1 MSEPLLSVKNMK
13 KTFQANGGMFSK
25 KKFVHAVNDV
35 SFDIYPGETFSL
47 VGESGCGKSTTGK
60 LIDHLITP
68 DSGEIWFEG
77 KEISRL
83 SEKEMRPLRSD
94 IQMVFQDPYGS
105 LNPRMKVQD
114 LIGEPLLIHTN
125 MSAGERLKKVHELLG
140 TVGLSPSHGERYPH
154 EFSGGQ
160 RQRIGIARALVMEPQ
175 LLLCDEPIS
184 ALDVSIRAQIIN
196 LLNELKVK
204 RNLSIMF
211 IAHDLSVVKYF
222 CDTIA
227 VMYFGDMVEL
237 ASSDELFKHPLH
249 PYTKSLLSAI
259 PRPDPLLERHR
270 NRIKY
275 DPKTMHDYSKEKPTF
290 QEIVPGHWVLANSE
304 EIAKYKE
311 EMKHDDIVNAEKEA
325 YEAKIEE
332 KMKAQLKQGKT
343 LEEAAANVAEVEI
356 DSTEK
361 EAVSQSIK
369 PSKAALFKKL
379 FK

>member
-125 MSAGERLKKVHELLG
+125 MSAGERLKKVHELLASCNSASRILHLNLC
-140 TVGLSPSHGERYPH
+140 VLWRIPVIFLVRFLFFRLHS
-154 EFSGGQ
+154 FS
-160 RQRIGIARALVMEPQ
+160 L
-175 LLLCDEPIS
+175 
-184 ALDVSIRAQIIN
+184 
-196 LLNELKVK
+196 
-204 RNLSIMF
+204 
-211 IAHDLSVVKYF
+211 
-222 CDTIA
+222 
-227 VMYFGDMVEL
+227 
-237 ASSDELFKHPLH
+237 
-249 PYTKSLLSAI
+249 
-259 PRPDPLLERHR
+259 
-270 NRIKY
+270 
-275 DPKTMHDYSKEKPTF
+275 
-290 QEIVPGHWVLANSE
+290 
-304 EIAKYKE
+304 
-311 EMKHDDIVNAEKEA
+311 
-325 YEAKIEE
+325 
-332 KMKAQLKQGKT
+332 
-343 LEEAAANVAEVEI
+343 
-356 DSTEK
+356 
-361 EAVSQSIK
+361 
-369 PSKAALFKKL
+369 
-379 FK
+379 

>member
-77 KEISRL
+77 KEISKL

-160 RQRIGIARALVMEPQ
+160 RQRIGIARALTVQPK
-175 LLLCDEPIS
+175 LIIADEPVS
-184 ALDVSIRAQIIN
+184 ALDVSIQAQVLN
-196 LLNELKVK
+196 LLQQLQKDF
-204 RNLSIMF
+204 NLTYLF
-211 IAHDLSVVKYF
+211 ISHDLSVVRYI
-222 CDTIA
+222 CDRIM
-227 VMYFGDMVEL
+227 VMYLGNVMEIADKKALYED
-237 ASSDELFKHPLH
+237 AKH
-249 PYTKSLLSAI
+249 PYTQALLSAI
-259 PRPDPLLERHR
+259 PIPDMDIEYNKIHLEG
-270 NRIKY
+270 
-275 DPKTMHDYSKEKPTF
+275 D
-290 QEIVPGHWVLANSE
+290 VPSPFNPP
-304 EIAKYKE
+304 
-311 EMKHDDIVNAEKEA
+311 
-325 YEAKIEE
+325 
-332 KMKAQLKQGKT
+332 QGCRFHT
-343 LEEAAANVAEVEI
+343 RCRYT
-356 DSTEK
+356 TEK
-361 EAVSQSIK
+361 CRVQVPELKDVGDRHFVACH
-369 PSKAALFKKL
+369 LYDE
-379 FK
+379 